1 MTSAAMMRFEF
12 AYHEVLVVI
21 FIGGV
26 ILEISG
32 LSEEANLPRGEA
44 EPTWFSGGTIPLARA
59 VLIYMV
65 IY

>member
-1 MTSAAMMRFEF
+1 MMRFEF
-12 AYHEVLVVI
+12 AYHEVLVVV

-44 EPTWFSGGTIPLARA
+44 DRA
-59 VLIYMV
+59 YWVFRVALSRLLELS
-65 IY
+65 